1 MAILG
6 AAIVV
11 VGLLCLTDLLL
22 TFGVIRR
29 LREHT
34 EQLTGFSGQDA
45 PVTDLA
51 DGEIPAPFTA
61 LSTGGEQLSGPAGLR
76 LVAFFSAGCSACPER
91 VPAFL
96 DYLRANQIA
105 RDEVFVVITSAQ
117 PDPVSYAEQLA
128 EVAPVGVE
136 PLDGELA
143 AAFKV
148 RGFPSFFLLDGA
160 GSVSAASH
168 EPASLPALAATQP
181 R

>member
-1 MAILG
+1 MAILS

-34 EQLTGFSGQDA
+34 QQLAGFYGQDA

-51 DGEIPAPFTA
+51 DDEVPAPFTA
-61 LSTGGEQLSGPAGLR
+61 LGTSGEQLTGPAGLR

-91 VPAFL
+91 VPGFL
-96 DYLRANQIA
+96 GYLRENRLA
-105 RDEVFVVITSAQ
+105 RDEVLVVIASSQ
-117 PDPVSYAEQLA
+117 PEPVSYAEQLA
-128 EVAPVGVE
+128 EVAPVCVE
-136 PLDGELA
+136 PPGGELGT
-143 AAFKV
+143 AFKV
-148 RGFPSFFLLDGA
+148 RGYPAFCLLDAA

-168 EPASLPALAATQP
+168 EPTALPALAVASPQ
-181 R
+181 